1 MQERITLEKERL
13 VRDLRTRL
21 VDLNERRESEEVRSP
36 LITLYIYISCY
47 DYETLFFLSP
57 SYINDNPYV
66 CYVIYFV

>member
-36 LITLYIYISCY
+36 LITLYIYIYHAMIMRRFS
-47 DYETLFFLSP
+47 FLVLAIST
-57 SYINDNPYV
+57 ITRTCV
-66 CYVIYFV
+66 M